1 MSAEMMIMIITLSSA
16 SMSIIFL
23 ISVLGESKPDEKKLT
38 KILGQ
43 EKIEEVKKAKNDEEI
58 NNIIKSLTKK
68 QKTKL
73 KTLLESQDIRIALN
87 ALKEHIRKEK
97 PNPIEENS

>member
-1 MSAEMMIMIITLSSA
+1 MSAEIMIMIITLSSA

-43 EKIEEVKKAKNDEEI
+43 DKIKEVKNAKNDEEI
-58 NNIIKSLTKK
+58 KEIIKSLNKT
-68 QKTKL
+68 QKRKL
-73 KTLLESQDIRIALN
+73 KTLLESQDIRDALN
-87 ALKEHIRKEK
+87 ALKIHIRDEK
-97 PNPIEENS
+97 PIPIDKS

>member
-1 MSAEMMIMIITLSSA
+1 MSAEIMIMIITLSSA

-43 EKIEEVKKAKNDEEI
+43 EKIEEVKNAKDDEEI
-58 NNIIKSLTKK
+58 KNIIKSLTKK
-68 QKTKL
+68 QKRKL
-73 KTLLESQDIRIALN
+73 KTLLESQDIRDALN
-87 ALKEHIRKEK
+87 ALKEHIRGEE
-97 PNPIEENS
+97 PIPIEENS